1 MFQSAQ
7 RRKSALV
14 EQAGESSGKA
24 SPENQGIAASVD
36 SNCQQDGGTA
46 KKKIG
51 RKLSI
56 RSRVDVNPQKH
67 PSNATTPGGGSHYSS
82 IKKCNAAAEE
92 SIFGPLAG
100 HLEAHNPNLK
110 GLWQSSRQDQG
121 TGSQAGITAACSG
134 PLGNNPAKRPSAA
147 AENKRQQRTE
157 MKIQEHPRDSNQQ
170 DLMPRRDSEVNPT
183 QFQTYQ
189 DVADEYGMNNLR
201 ISPFEPA
208 EAEQRKAEILVNQA
222 KMLRAGNGEA
232 RRALPVEHA
241 RGSIQLGCASL
252 NSDTASGANRA
263 S

>member
-1 MFQSAQ
+1 
-7 RRKSALV
+7 
-14 EQAGESSGKA
+14 
-24 SPENQGIAASVD
+24 
-36 SNCQQDGGTA
+36 
-46 KKKIG
+46 
-51 RKLSI
+51 
-56 RSRVDVNPQKH
+56 
-67 PSNATTPGGGSHYSS
+67 
-82 IKKCNAAAEE
+82 
-92 SIFGPLAG
+92 
-100 HLEAHNPNLK
+100 
-110 GLWQSSRQDQG
+110 
-121 TGSQAGITAACSG
+121 
-134 PLGNNPAKRPSAA
+134 
-147 AENKRQQRTE
+147 